1 METNTET
8 KLEFNDELYGMLLIY
23 FGNKFFVFFIN
34 DFFYLDIKLYCPV
47 ILNIGAIVCI
57 SDPKH
62 GKKMDEIVFLVGLK
76 C

>member
-1 METNTET
+1 
-8 KLEFNDELYGMLLIY
+8 MLLIY

-47 ILNIGAIVCI
+47 IPNIGPIVGI

-62 GKKMDEIVFLVGLK
+62 AKKNGRNSIFSGAQMSTFENSFLGLVM